1 MTISSGKKYYYMNVS
16 DRKIDIIEF
25 LDEQSPNITK
35 NSSNETNNNTTS
47 ENIVKY
53 LVGTIILI
61 GIIVYTTRF
70 FAYKPNE
77 QKIEKKQEKVSIT
90 ETLKIKSNTLKKC
103 LNKTIP
109 VMAEL
114 EKEKESKKTTNNEN
128 KIFESFLETEISSIK
143 GMEET
148 EKEKNQTEDSNGSD
162 NKKNTSD
169 ENKSDS
175 NNSITEDEKIILAS
189 NSGIKTEVVTPNP
202 IAENANVQYGNVK
215 IKNQTTYN
223 LTEDILNP
231 NIKIDNKNILI
242 FHTHSCE
249 SYTPSEKYQYS
260 QTGNYRTTDKN
271 YSVIRVGN
279 ELENYLKQYNI
290 NVIHDTSYHDY
301 PSYTGSYTRSLQTVE
316 NILKTNQSDII
327 IDLHRD
333 AVGSRPDYA
342 PTVKIGEDYAAQ
354 IMFVIGTNEGG
365 LWHPNWQQ
373 NLKFAVMVQQKAEEM
388 YPGLF
393 KPIMLTKSR
402 YNQHT
407 GKYANI
413 MEIGST
419 GNTLDQCLNS
429 MKYLSAVLNEILK

>member
-1 MTISSGKKYYYMNVS
+1 MFNVTVL
-16 DRKIDIIEF
+16 KIKD
-25 LDEQSPNITK
+25 
-35 NSSNETNNNTTS
+35 
-47 ENIVKY
+47 IVKY

-90 ETLKIKSNTLKKC
+90 ETLKIRSNTLKKC

-114 EKEKESKKTTNNEN
+114 EKEKKSKKTTNNEN

-202 IAENANVQYGNVK
+202 IAENANVQYGKVK

-373 NLKFAVMVQQKAEEM
+373 NLKFAVKVQQKAEEM

>member
-1 MTISSGKKYYYMNVS
+1 MQTA
-16 DRKIDIIEF
+16 E
-25 LDEQSPNITK
+25 
-35 NSSNETNNNTTS
+35 NN
-47 ENIVKY
+47 
-53 LVGTIILI
+53 L
-61 GIIVYTTRF
+61 
-70 FAYKPNE
+70 
-77 QKIEKKQEKVSIT
+77 
-90 ETLKIKSNTLKKC
+90 
-103 LNKTIP
+103 
-109 VMAEL
+109 
-114 EKEKESKKTTNNEN
+114 
-128 KIFESFLETEISSIK
+128 
-143 GMEET
+143 
-148 EKEKNQTEDSNGSD
+148 
-162 NKKNTSD
+162 KNT
-169 ENKSDS
+169 
-175 NNSITEDEKIILAS
+175 
-189 NSGIKTEVVTPNP
+189 
-202 IAENANVQYGNVK
+202 

-231 NIKIDNKNILI
+231 DIKIDNKNILI

-249 SYTPSEKYQYS
+249 SYTPSEKYQYT

-271 YSVIRVGN
+271 YSVIRVGT

-290 NVIHDTSYHDY
+290 NVVHDTSYHDY

-316 NILKTNQSDII
+316 NILKTTQSDIV

-342 PTVKIGEDYAAQ
+342 PTVKIGDDYAAQ

-373 NLKFAVMVQQKAEEM
+373 NLKFAVKVQQKAEEM

-407 GKYANI
+407 AKFANI

-419 GNTLDQCLNS
+419 GNTLDQCLTS
-429 MKYLSAVLNEILK
+429 MKYLSAVMNEVLK

>member
-1 MTISSGKKYYYMNVS
+1 M
-16 DRKIDIIEF
+16 
-25 LDEQSPNITK
+25 
-35 NSSNETNNNTTS
+35 
-47 ENIVKY
+47 
-53 LVGTIILI
+53 
-61 GIIVYTTRF
+61 
-70 FAYKPNE
+70 
-77 QKIEKKQEKVSIT
+77 
-90 ETLKIKSNTLKKC
+90 
-103 LNKTIP
+103 
-109 VMAEL
+109 
-114 EKEKESKKTTNNEN
+114 
-128 KIFESFLETEISSIK
+128 SSIK
-143 GMEET
+143 GIELAEQNKQQNT
-148 EKEKNQTEDSNGSD
+148 NKEDEQTNTVENNQTTD
-162 NKKNTSD
+162 TQ
-169 ENKSDS
+169 
-175 NNSITEDEKIILAS
+175 EDEKITLAS
-189 NSGIKTEVVTPNP
+189 NEAAKTEVVTPNP

-231 NIKIDNKNILI
+231 DIKIDNKNILI

-249 SYTPSEKYQYS
+249 SYTPSEKYQYT

-271 YSVIRVGN
+271 YSVIRVGT
-279 ELENYLKQYNI
+279 ELENDLKQYNI

-301 PSYTGSYTRSLQTVE
+301 PSYTGSYTRSQQTVE
-316 NILKTNQSDII
+316 NILKTIQSDII

-342 PTVKIGEDYAAQ
+342 PTVKIGDDYAAQ

-373 NLKFAVMVQQKAEEM
+373 NLKFAVKVQQKAEEM

-419 GNTLDQCLNS
+419 GNTLDQCLTS
-429 MKYLSAVLNEILK
+429 MKYLSAVLNEVLK

>member
-1 MTISSGKKYYYMNVS
+1 MFNVTVL
-16 DRKIDIIEF
+16 KIKD
-25 LDEQSPNITK
+25 
-35 NSSNETNNNTTS
+35 
-47 ENIVKY
+47 IVKY

-373 NLKFAVMVQQKAEEM
+373 NLKFAVKVQQKAEEM

-419 GNTLDQCLNS
+419 GNTLDLCLNS

>member
-1 MTISSGKKYYYMNVS
+1 MFNVTVL
-16 DRKIDIIEF
+16 KIKD
-25 LDEQSPNITK
+25 
-35 NSSNETNNNTTS
+35 
-47 ENIVKY
+47 IVKY

-202 IAENANVQYGNVK
+202 IAENANVQYGKVK

-223 LTEDILNP
+223 LTDDILNP
-231 NIKIDNKNILI
+231 NIQIDNKNIVI

-249 SYTPSEKYQYS
+249 SYTSSEKYSYS
-260 QTGNYRTTDKN
+260 QTGNYRTTDMN
-271 YSVIRVGN
+271 FSVTRVGT

-290 NVIHDTSYHDY
+290 NVVHDKSYHDY

-316 NILKTNQSDII
+316 NILKTTQADII

-342 PTVKIGEDYAAQ
+342 PTVKIGDDYAAQ

-373 NLKFAVMVQQKAEEM
+373 NLKFAVKIQQKAEEM

-413 MEIGST
+413 IEVGAT
-419 GNTLDQCLNS
+419 GNTLEQCLTS
-429 MKYLSAVLNEILK
+429 MKYLSAVMNEIMN